1 MTNRFQDAEAVLAAR
16 RPRDPLFLL
25 NLDAA
30 HVAARR
36 AVELFPGN
44 VAYAVKVC
52 DVPQVLMAMH
62 QAGVCDW
69 DVASIHEVRAL
80 RQLLP
85 QTTLHYMNPVKSAG
99 HIAEAY
105 DLGVRNYAFDC
116 ERELRKIAE
125 ATGGDRN
132 VVPVLR
138 LAVPNDKAMF
148 PLDGKFGCD
157 EAEAVRLLG
166 LAKALG
172 YRVGVTFHV
181 GSQCE
186 NAEAYR
192 VATDIAC
199 RAALAAVV
207 EPHVIDIG
215 GGFPAPY
222 SGHEPSFAA
231 CIAAAKEVLDRWFPH
246 YRGTFQ
252 CEPGRLVAAPAAS
265 VLVRVE
271 LRKEQALYLNDGY
284 YGLLSELKWMPGMHP
299 VRLVRPGE
307 APQAP
312 LASFSF
318 FGPTCDTHDAM
329 DGPYLLPDDIAEGD
343 WLEISLMGAYSAVL
357 ASQFN
362 GFPAAQVIEITGPRM
377 AVAA

>member
-1 MTNRFQDAEAVLAAR
+1 MTNRFRGADAVVAAR
-16 RPRDPLFLL
+16 RPVDPLFLL
-25 NLDAA
+25 NPEAA
-30 HVAARR
+30 HAAARR
-36 AVELFPGN
+36 AVELFPGK

-52 DVPQVLMAMH
+52 DVPQVLLAIH

-80 RQLLP
+80 RQMLP

-105 DLGVRNYAFDC
+105 QLGVRNYAFDC

-125 ATGGDRN
+125 KTGGDRS
-132 VVPVLR
+132 VIPVLR
-138 LAVPNDKAMF
+138 VAVPNDKAMF

-157 EAEAVRLLG
+157 ETEATRLLA

-172 YRVGVTFHV
+172 YRAGVTFHV

-199 RAALAAVV
+199 RVATAAGI
-207 EPHVIDIG
+207 EPHIIDIG
-215 GGFPAPY
+215 GGFPAAY
-222 SGHEPSFAA
+222 GGHEPSFAD
-231 CIAAAKEVLDRWFPH
+231 CVEAASDALQRWFPR
-246 YRGTFQ
+246 YGGTFQ
-252 CEPGRLVAAPAAS
+252 CEPGRLLAALAAS

-271 LRKEQALYLNDGY
+271 LRKDQALYLNDGY

-299 VRLVRPGE
+299 VRLVRPDDS
-307 APQAP
+307 ARAP
-312 LASFSF
+312 LAAFTF

-329 DGPYLLPDDIAEGD
+329 DGPYLLPNDVAEGD
-343 WLEISLMGAYSAVL
+343 WLEISLMGAYSSVL
-357 ASQFN
+357 ATNFN
-362 GFPAAQVIEITGPRM
+362 GFPVAEMVEIGSRQMAEAA
-377 AVAA
+377 